1 MAERFSVGM
10 LVRPEGGPGI
20 GRVGEIE
27 GNRVRIDFFESPA
40 DPVAESQWVPADSV
54 RKGVLSKQTRVFL
67 QDARGRW
74 LAGRVIERY
83 DSSYRVR
90 MPDVGRDTELPESR
104 LHVRWDRSPKD
115 PLQVLLAGA
124 NESARYQDVREP
136 VRQLLTAE
144 RAATG
149 SATGITSSAVRIH
162 AHQINAAL
170 RIIRD
175 PIQRYLLADEV
186 GMGKTIQAGMVM
198 RQTLLDGPGSR
209 IGVLVPDAL
218 VGQWRAELRDKFLV
232 GDFTTPDGESPV
244 TILGHNQLDRW
255 HEFGDLDML
264 IVDEVHL
271 LTRITTPEDPVYA
284 RLVELAHETPRL
296 LMLTATPFAKE
307 ATSHLALLHLLDP
320 DLFSWTDIDAFER
333 LLESRH
339 ALARSVFGL
348 DEEPYP
354 EFPELLQ
361 SQFDDILAYVPD
373 DEHLKVSMARAMAMF
388 GPEGTPPE
396 EVDTDAL
403 QLAVAAVRAHVSET
417 YRLHHRVIRNRR
429 HQVAQLH
436 LDDAGLLTPCEFTG
450 RKRPA
455 VSRPES
461 DEMNSCNLAITRW
474 ASRCAD
480 AVVNQEITPEE
491 YVPVFQVLFS
501 RSNGPVD
508 DLIAALGHRLG
519 EEDATT
525 AALLP
530 DELATLVS
538 APVLPFEAR
547 ILNDLRAVRDSGALR
562 AIAKCIAQLSPAH
575 QRSVVFCGPGSLA
588 RSLAAELP
596 SHCPAPVLRHL
607 NSQSEEAREEAVR
620 EWIRSGG
627 ILVADES
634 GDVGRNLQAAEA
646 AFHLRLPSVP
656 NALEQRLGRIDRY
669 GREGA
674 AKQVVVTDYDR
685 HNVFTTWLLSLAR
698 AFEVFD
704 TSLSTMQEVVDDL
717 TTRVWTAVLTQGV
730 EAVEQMRESI
740 VDELSRE
747 RRRINELDALESSYG
762 GSGLGQELAT
772 SIAAYEDRH
781 EEIEAAFRSL
791 LLGVE
796 GFRLG
801 SQENPDGSV
810 TFGRDPYSAPLLTER
825 QLDILL
831 YPPSA
836 ATGHFDRWR
845 VHPGRSLFRR
855 GNPFVDAIEQLLDVD
870 DRGQASVLWRY
881 NPTGPSDP
889 LPYFGFDFVIEADV
903 SQALA
908 LCDDS
913 VDALSIVRRRADSA
927 LPPQRHRVW
936 VSASHGEAI
945 ENPGLAE
952 YLNRPVSKS
961 TGVKSIK
968 GKLNSVL
975 NSVFGNQTTL
985 ESTARAS
992 LEVATAHVERLSGV
1006 REASERAVQQVVLET
1021 ELLRARSNARRR
1033 AGTLVADPRALELE
1047 IALGEAIQ
1055 EGVASP
1061 VVRMTGARVVIVSR
1075 ESYTDH
1081 V

>member
-1 MAERFSVGM
+1 M
-10 LVRPEGGPGI
+10 LVRSDGGPGL
-20 GRVGEIE
+20 GRVGEIDS
-27 GNRVRIDFFESPA
+27 NRVRIDYFESPA
-40 DPVAESQWVPADSV
+40 DPVAESEWVPADSV
-54 RKGVLSKQTRVFL
+54 RRCVLSKQTRVFL
-67 QDARGRW
+67 QDGRGQWR
-74 LAGRVIERY
+74 AGRVIERF
-83 DSSYRVR
+83 DFSYRVR
-90 MPDVGRDTELPESR
+90 IPDERDTEWPESR
-104 LHVRWDRSPKD
+104 LHVRWDRCPKD
-115 PLQVLLAGA
+115 PLQALLAGA

-136 VRQLLTAE
+136 VRHLITAE

-186 GMGKTIQAGMVM
+186 GMGKTIQAGMVV
-198 RQTLLDGPGSR
+198 RQTLLDAPGCR
-209 IGVLVPDAL
+209 VGVLVPDAL

-232 GDFTTPDGESPV
+232 DDFPTPAGESPV
-244 TILGHNQLDRW
+244 TILGHNQIDRW

-264 IVDEVHL
+264 VVDEVHL
-271 LTRITTPEDPVYA
+271 LTRITTPRDPVYA
-284 RLVELAHETPRL
+284 RLVELAHATKRL

-320 DLFSWTDIDAFER
+320 DLFSWKEIDAFER

-361 SQFDDILAYVPD
+361 SQFDDILTYVPD
-373 DEHLKVSMARAMAMF
+373 DEHLKVSMARAMALF

-396 EVDTDAL
+396 EVDTEAL
-403 QLAVAAVRAHVSET
+403 QIAVATVRAHVSET

-455 VSRPES
+455 VSRPEN
-461 DEMNSCNLAITRW
+461 DEMHSCNLAITRW

-480 AVVNQEITPEE
+480 AVVNQEIKPEE
-491 YVPVFQVLFS
+491 YVPVFQVLIS

-519 EEDATT
+519 KEDTT
-525 AALLP
+525 SAALLP
-530 DELATLVS
+530 DELAALES
-538 APVLPFEAR
+538 APVLPFEAQ
-547 ILNDLRAVRDSGALR
+547 ILNDLLAVRDSGALR
-562 AIAKCIAQLSPAH
+562 EIAKCIAQMSPA
-575 QRSVVFCGPGSLA
+575 RLRNVVFCGPGSLA
-588 RSLAAELP
+588 QSLVTELP
-596 SHCPAPVLRHL
+596 RLSPAPVHGHL
-607 NSQSEEAREEAVR
+607 NSQSEEEREEAVR

-634 GDVGRNLQAAEA
+634 GDVGRNLQEAEA
-646 AFHLRLPSVP
+646 AFHLRLPPSP
-656 NALEQRLGRIDRY
+656 NTLEQRIGRIDRY

-674 AKQVVVTDYDR
+674 AKQVVVTDYDA
-685 HNVFTTWLLSLAR
+685 HNVFTAWLLSLVR
-698 AFEVFD
+698 AFEIFD
-704 TSLSTMQEVVDDL
+704 TSLSTLQEVVDDL
-717 TTRVWTAVLTQGV
+717 TTQVWAAVLAQGV
-730 EAVEQMRESI
+730 EAVEQMGESI
-740 VDELSRE
+740 VDAITRE

-762 GSGLGQELAT
+762 DSGLNQKLAT

-781 EEIEAAFRSL
+781 EEIEAAFRTL
-791 LLGVE
+791 LVGEE

-801 SQENPDGSV
+801 AQENADGSV
-810 TFGRDPYSAPLLTER
+810 TFGRDPYAAPLLTER
-825 QLDILL
+825 QLGTLL
-831 YPPSA
+831 HPPSA

-845 VHPGRSLFRR
+845 VQPGRSLFRR
-855 GNPFVDAIEQLLDVD
+855 GNPFVDAIERLLDVD

-881 NPTGPSDP
+881 NPTGPRDP

-927 LPPQRHRVW
+927 LPPQRHRIW
-936 VSASHGEAI
+936 VPAGHAKAI
-945 ENPGLAE
+945 ENPGLAD
-952 YLNRPVSKS
+952 YLNRPVSES
-961 TGVKSIK
+961 RGVKSIK
-968 GKLNSVL
+968 GKLNSIL
-975 NSVFGNQTTL
+975 YSVFGNEATL
-985 ESTARAS
+985 ESTSRDS
-992 LEVATAHVERLSGV
+992 LEVATTHVEQLSGV
-1006 REASERAVQQVVLET
+1006 REASERAVQQVALET

-1055 EGVASP
+1055 EGVSNP
-1061 VVRMTGARVVIVSR
+1061 IVRITGARVVIVSR

>member
-1 MAERFSVGM
+1 M
-10 LVRPEGGPGI
+10 LVRFDGAPSI
-20 GRVGEIE
+20 GRVAEFNDGKA
-27 GNRVRIDFFESPA
+27 RVDFFESPA
-40 DPVAESQWVPADSV
+40 EPVAHSQWVPADSL
-54 RKGVLSKQTRVFL
+54 RRCMLTKQTRVFL
-67 QDARGRW
+67 QDGHNRW
-74 LAGRVIERY
+74 RAGRIIEG
-83 DSSYRVR
+83 DGDSYRIR
-90 MPDVGRDTELPESR
+90 IPDIAVDTEWPEHR
-104 LHVRWDRSPKD
+104 LHVRWDKPPKD
-115 PLQVLLAGA
+115 TLQVLLSGA

-136 VRQLLTAE
+136 VRRLLAAE

-149 SATGITSSAVRIH
+149 SATAIGSSAIRIH

-186 GMGKTIQAGMVM
+186 GMGKTIQAGLVM
-198 RQTLLDGPGSR
+198 RQTLLDSPGRR

-232 GDFTTPDGESPV
+232 DDFPTDAGESPV
-244 TILGHNQLDRW
+244 TILGHNQVGRW

-264 IVDEVHL
+264 VVDEVHL
-271 LTRITTPEDPVYA
+271 LSRTTTPDEPRYA
-284 RLVELAHETPRL
+284 RLVELAHATPRL

-307 ATSHLALLHLLDP
+307 TTSHLALLHLLDP
-320 DLFSWTDIDAFER
+320 DLFSWDDVDAFER

-354 EFPELLQ
+354 EYPELLQ
-361 SQFDDILAYVPD
+361 SQFDDILAHVPD
-373 DEHLKVSMARAMAMF
+373 DEHLKESMARAMALF

-396 EVDTDAL
+396 AVDTEAL
-403 QLAVAAVRAHVSET
+403 KFAVATVRAHVSET

-429 HQVAQLH
+429 HQIAQQQ
-436 LDDAGLLTPCEFTG
+436 LDDAGLLTPFEFTG
-450 RKRPA
+450 RKRP
-455 VSRPES
+455 VGSRQEN
-461 DEMNSCNLAITRW
+461 DEMNLCNLAITRW

-480 AVVNQEITPEE
+480 AVVDLGVTPEE

-508 DLIAALGHRLG
+508 DLIATLGHRLG
-519 EEDATT
+519 TEDATS

-530 DELATLVS
+530 HELAALES
-538 APVLPFEAR
+538 APVLPFEAQ
-547 ILNDLRAVRDSGALR
+547 ILNDLRAVRDSGALQ
-562 AIAKCIAQLSPAH
+562 AIAECIAQRSPARL
-575 QRSVVFCGPGSLA
+575 RSVVFCGPGSLA
-588 RSLAAELP
+588 RALVEELP
-596 SHCPAPVLRHL
+596 SHSGAPVLSHL

-620 EWIRSGG
+620 AWIRSGG

-634 GDVGRNLQAAEA
+634 GDVGRNMQAAQA
-646 AFHLRLPSVP
+646 AFHLRLPPVP
-656 NALEQRLGRIDRY
+656 NALEQRIGRIDRY

-674 AKQVVVTDYDR
+674 AKQVVVTDYDAQS
-685 HNVFTTWLLSLAR
+685 VFTAWLLSLVK
-698 AFEVFD
+698 AFEIFD
-704 TSLSTMQEVVDDL
+704 ASVSTLQEVVDDL
-717 TTRVWTAVLTQGV
+717 TTQVWTAVLDQGV
-730 EAVEQMRESI
+730 EAAEQMRESI
-740 VDELSRE
+740 VDELTKE

-762 GSGLGQELAT
+762 AGGLGQELAT
-772 SIAAYEDRH
+772 SIAAHEDRH
-781 EEIEAAFRSL
+781 EEIEAAFRAL
-791 LLGVE
+791 LEGVE
-796 GFRLG
+796 GFHLAAR
-801 SQENPDGSV
+801 ENPDGSV
-810 TFGRDPYSAPLLTER
+810 TFGRDPYAAPLLNER
-825 QLDILL
+825 QLGMLL
-831 YPPSA
+831 HPPSA

-845 VHPGRSLFRR
+845 VQPGRSLFRR
-855 GNPFVDAIEQLLDVD
+855 GNPFVDAIERLLDVD

-927 LPPQRHRVW
+927 LPPQRHRIW
-936 VSASHGEAI
+936 VPATHATAI
-945 ENPGLAE
+945 EDPGFAE
-952 YLNRPVSKS
+952 YLNKPVSES

-975 NSVFGNQTTL
+975 YSVFGNQDTL
-985 ESTARAS
+985 ESTSRAS
-992 LEVATAHVERLSGV
+992 LEVATAHVEQLSGV
-1006 REASERAVQQVVLET
+1006 RQASECAVQQVALET
-1021 ELLRARSNARRR
+1021 ELLRARSNARSQ

-1061 VVRMTGARVVIVSR
+1061 IVRMTGARVVIVSR
-1075 ESYTDH
+1075 ESYADH